1 MAPSLLLTAGDARA
15 VVLPGVGG
23 SVASFTHRG
32 VDVLRRA
39 SAAAI
44 DAADVLGMACYPLV
58 PYSNRIALARL
69 RFGAAEHPLARNFG
83 DHPHSIHGFGWQR
96 PWQVQDQA
104 ADRVALVLDHAATGD
119 DARHW
124 PWPLRSEQQLTLI
137 DEGDGEAALVCS
149 LAVVN
154 TGSATFPCGLGWHPF
169 FPRTP
174 ATRLAFAARGFWQTD
189 GTGLPTHCTRPEP
202 WGFAAG
208 RDLDGVV
215 LDNVFAG
222 WEGSAR
228 LSDPVRGI
236 VTVLGATAPC
246 RHLVVYAPAAGDF
259 IAVEPVSHVTDAF
272 NRAARGDADTGM
284 LSLDPGHRISC
295 TMRIS
300 AQLPP

>member
-39 SAAAI
+39 AAAAI
-44 DAADVLGMACYPLV
+44 VAADVLGMACYPLV

-104 ADRVALVLDHAATGD
+104 ADRVARPRPRGDRRRRAAL
-119 DARHW
+119 A
-124 PWPLRSEQQLTLI
+124 WPLRSEQQLTLI

-189 GTGLPTHCTRPEP
+189 GTGLPTRCTRPEP

-208 RDLDGVV
+208 RDLDGVT

-228 LSDPVRGI
+228 LSDPARGI
-236 VTVLGATAPC
+236 VTVLSATAPC

-259 IAVEPVSHVTDAF
+259 IAVEPVSHVTTPST
-272 NRAARGDADTGM
+272 AARRDAAAQCCRSTR
-284 LSLDPGHRISC
+284 HRFRAC
-295 TMRIS
+295 AS
-300 AQLPP
+300 APSPP